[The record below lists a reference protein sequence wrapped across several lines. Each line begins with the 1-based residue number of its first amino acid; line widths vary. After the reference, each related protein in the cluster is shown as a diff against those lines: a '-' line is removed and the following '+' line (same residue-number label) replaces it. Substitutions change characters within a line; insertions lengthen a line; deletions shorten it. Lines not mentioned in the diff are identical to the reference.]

1 MPTTASWSNLRT
13 AGDTR
18 RVNGGIPALVA
29 EIKSRPRESALL
41 CDLDGTLAPIV
52 DRPSEVAVPE
62 SATEALGALAGEV
75 GLVAV
80 ITGRPAALAR
90 DLVGAEDLIY
100 VGNHGLET
108 LEPGQPKAEPHP
120 ALRGSESAAADLVAA
135 HAQRLARSGVSI
147 EDKGPIVAL
156 HWRTAPDRASAEREA
171 NAVAEQARGAGL
183 EPRAGRLVMEVRPT
197 AEIDKGT
204 AVSGL
209 LERHAEVR
217 VAVFG
222 GDDLTDLDAFAAL
235 EQRREGGDLD
245 AAWRVAVL
253 SAESPEGLE
262 QAADLSVDGTE
273 GFMGLLDALDG

>member
-18 RVNGGIPALVA
+18 PVNGGIPALVA

-52 DRPSEVAVPE
+52 DRPSEVAVPRAAAE
-62 SATEALGALAGEV
+62 VLGSLAGELA
-75 GLVAV
+75 LVAV

-90 DLVGAEDLIY
+90 DLVGDEDLIY

-108 LEPGQPKAEPHP
+108 LEPGRPEAEPHP
-120 ALRGSESAAADLVAA
+120 DLRGNERAAADLVAV
-135 HAQRLARSGVSI
+135 HAPRLARSGVSI

-156 HWRTAPDRASAEREA
+156 HWRTAPDQTSAELEA
-171 NAVAEQARGAGL
+171 NAVAEAARAAGL
-183 EPRAGRLVMEVRPT
+183 EPRAGRLVMEVRP
-197 AEIDKGT
+197 AVGVDKGT
-204 AVSGL
+204 AVREL

-217 VAVFG
+217 VAAFG
-222 GDDLTDLDAFAAL
+222 GDDLTDLDAFATL
-235 EQRREGGDLD
+235 ERRREEGDLD

-253 SAESPEGLE
+253 SAESPDGLE
-262 QAADLSVDGTE
+262 QAADVSVDGTE
-273 GFMGLLDALDG
+273 GFMGLLDALGG

>member
-1 MPTTASWSNLRT
+1 M
-13 AGDTR
+13 
-18 RVNGGIPALVA
+18 NGGIPALVA

-62 SATEALGALAGEV
+62 ATTEALGALAGEL

-90 DLVGAEDLIY
+90 ELVGAEDLIY
-100 VGNHGLET
+100 VGNHGLEA
-108 LEPGQPKAEPHP
+108 LEPGQPEADPHP
-120 ALRGSESAAADLVAA
+120 ELRGSERAAADLVAA

-156 HWRTAPDRASAEREA
+156 HWRTAPDQTSAEREA

-183 EPRAGRLVMEVRPT
+183 EPRAGRLVMEVRP
-197 AEIDKGT
+197 AVGIDKGT
-204 AVSGL
+204 AVSEL
-209 LERHAEVR
+209 LERHAKVR

-235 EQRREGGDLD
+235 ERRRESGDLD

-273 GFMGLLDALDG
+273 GFMGLLDALGS

>member
-1 MPTTASWSNLRT
+1 M
-13 AGDTR
+13 
-18 RVNGGIPALVA
+18 NGGIPALVA

-62 SATEALGALAGEV
+62 SATEALGALAGEL